1 MNIAPRAFLGFAL
14 IGALMLAL
22 GVFALSQ
29 MSKIRTSGE
38 NIVENSV
45 PSVRALNEFTQLT
58 LRLRVLSYRLLTN
71 READTQQKTFDLFEQ
86 RNQQIRTAQSNY
98 EKLISAPEERAA
110 YDQYVQLLNQYRQLE
125 ERMKTLS
132 RNNQVDELRTLLG
145 NDLQTNSE
153 AVNAVLARLTEINN
167 LQAEAFNKSAAQQYS
182 TAFTWV
188 VTMLIVATGLTLLF
202 AWLLTNSITK
212 PIANA
217 LDAAEE
223 IAKGNLTRPITVD
236 GSDEAGR
243 LLRAMATMQ
252 DKLRDTLQ
260 RISGSA
266 TQLASAAEELN
277 SVTDES
283 ARGLTQQNN
292 EIEQAATAVNE
303 MTSAVEEVARN
314 AVSTSEASRN
324 ATTSAGD
331 GRDLVQ
337 ETVGAIE
344 RMSADVQSTATLI
357 GNLADESRDIGKV
370 LDVIRGLADQTNL
383 LALNAAIEAARAGEA
398 GRGFA
403 VVADE
408 VRALAHRTQQSTSE
422 IERMIG
428 SIQSGTEQAATAV
441 NEMTSAVEEVARNAV
456 STSEASRNATTSAGD
471 GRDLVQETV
480 GAIERMSADVQS
492 TASLIGNLANE
503 SRDIGK
509 VLDVIRGLADQTN
522 LLALNAAIEAARAG
536 EAGRGFA
543 VVADEVR
550 ALAHRTQQSTSEI
563 ERMIGSIQS
572 GTEQAVDSMRN
583 STERAESTLNI
594 ARGAG
599 MSLDTINSAIVEI
612 NERNL
617 VIASAA
623 EEQAQ
628 VAREVDRNLVNIR
641 DLSVQSATGANQTSA
656 ASAELSR
663 LAVDLNSM
671 VGRFSL

>member
-1 MNIAPRAFLGFAL
+1 MSLRSMNIAPRAFLGFAM
-14 IGALMLAL
+14 IGALMLLL
-22 GVFALSQ
+22 GVFALNQ
-29 MSKIRTSGE
+29 MSKIRGATQDITLS
-38 NIVENSV
+38 SV
-45 PSVRALNEFTQLT
+45 PSIRALDEFTQLT

-71 READTQQKTFDLFEQ
+71 REPEVQQKTLENFEL
-86 RNQQIRTAQSNY
+86 RNQQIRTAQAIY
-98 EKLISAPEERAA
+98 EKLIDSREERSI
-110 YDQYVQLLNQYRQLE
+110 YDEYMRLLDQYRQIE
-125 ERMKTLS
+125 ERMKSLS
-132 RNNQVDELRTLLG
+132 RANQIEELRTLL
-145 NDLQTNSE
+145 NTELLSNSDQVNSVLNRLLDYNNKAALATNQ
-153 AVNAVLARLTEINN
+153 
-167 LQAEAFNKSAAQQYS
+167 QAEDQYNMAFDWVIGLLVIA
-182 TAFTWV
+182 TA
-188 VTMLIVATGLTLLF
+188 LTVLF
-202 AWLLTNSITK
+202 AWLLTRSITL
-212 PIANA
+212 PISQA
-217 LDAAEE
+217 LGAAEE
-223 IAKGNLTRPITVD
+223 IAEGNLTRPIKVD
-236 GSDEAGR
+236 GDDEAGR
-243 LLRAMATMQ
+243 LLAAMAKMQ

-277 SVTDES
+277 AVTDES

-337 ETVGAIE
+337 ETVSAIE
-344 RMSADVQSTATLI
+344 RMSGDVQATATLI
-357 GNLADESRDIGKV
+357 GE
-370 LDVIRGLADQTNL
+370 
-383 LALNAAIEAARAGEA
+383 
-398 GRGFA
+398 
-403 VVADE
+403 
-408 VRALAHRTQQSTSE
+408 
-422 IERMIG
+422 
-428 SIQSGTEQAATAV
+428 
-441 NEMTSAVEEVARNAV
+441 
-456 STSEASRNATTSAGD
+456 
-471 GRDLVQETV
+471 
-480 GAIERMSADVQS
+480 
-492 TASLIGNLANE
+492 LANE

-563 ERMIGSIQS
+563 ERMIGSIQA
-572 GTEQAVDSMRN
+572 GTEHAVDSMRN

-594 ARGAG
+594 AKGAG
-599 MSLDTINSAIVEI
+599 MSLDTINTAIVEI

-641 DLSVQSATGANQTSA
+641 DLSVQSATGASQTSA
-656 ASAELSR
+656 ASSELSR
-663 LAVDLNSM
+663 LAVDLNGM
-671 VGRFSL
+671 VGRFRL

>member
-1 MNIAPRAFLGFAL
+1 MSLRNMNIAPRAFLSFAL
-14 IGALMLAL
+14 IGGLMMIL
-22 GVFALSQ
+22 GVFALNQ
-29 MSKIRTSGE
+29 MSKIRGAAEEITL
-38 NIVENSV
+38 NSV
-45 PSVRALNEFTQLT
+45 PSIQSIDEFTQLT
-58 LRLRVLSYRLLTN
+58 LRQRVLSYRLLVN
-71 READTQQKTFDLFEQ
+71 REPDVQQKTMETLET
-86 RNQQIRTAQSNY
+86 RNQQIRAAQATY
-98 EKLISAPEERAA
+98 EKLIASPQERAA
-110 YDQYVQLLNQYRQLE
+110 YDQYVQLLGQYRQIE
-125 ERMKTLS
+125 DRMKTLS
-132 RNNQVDELRTLLG
+132 RNNQVDELRTLL
-145 NDLQTNSE
+145 NTDLLNNSE
-153 AVNAVLARLTEINN
+153 AVNAVLNRLLEINTQQTHDTN
-167 LQAEAFNKSAAQQYS
+167 QQAADQYDSAFDLVIALLVAA
-182 TAFTWV
+182 TA
-188 VTMLIVATGLTLLF
+188 LTLAL
-202 AWLLTNSITK
+202 AWSLTNSITK

-217 LDAAEE
+217 LGAAES
-223 IAKGNLTRPITVD
+223 IAEGDLTRPITVD
-236 GSDEAGR
+236 GEDEAGR
-243 LLRAMATMQ
+243 LLAAMAKMQ

-283 ARGLTQQNN
+283 ARGLTRQNN

-314 AVSTSEASRN
+314 AVSTSEASQS
-324 ATTSAGD
+324 ATASAGD

-337 ETVGAIE
+337 ETVSAIE

-357 GNLADESRDIGKV
+357 GD
-370 LDVIRGLADQTNL
+370 
-383 LALNAAIEAARAGEA
+383 
-398 GRGFA
+398 
-403 VVADE
+403 
-408 VRALAHRTQQSTSE
+408 
-422 IERMIG
+422 
-428 SIQSGTEQAATAV
+428 
-441 NEMTSAVEEVARNAV
+441 
-456 STSEASRNATTSAGD
+456 
-471 GRDLVQETV
+471 
-480 GAIERMSADVQS
+480 
-492 TASLIGNLANE
+492 LANE

-572 GTEQAVDSMRN
+572 GTEHAVDSMRN

-612 NERNL
+612 NQRNL

-656 ASAELSR
+656 ASSELSR
-663 LAVDLNSM
+663 LAVDLNTM